1 MQYRSW
7 QHHDPDLPNGALQGS
22 FMRKR
27 MRATKGR
34 RSLTK
39 GNGFEPSVPRRER
52 NDSRSGTGTVTEAT
66 KVHLEAVA
74 YLPGTDGS
82 NPGPSSGE
90 STSRAILPSHGE
102 KPAFRAGVRA
112 RQVQRGQ
119 QRRVSHDA
127 WRDRREY
134 LCRAQF
140 QYRGVDEAVA

>member
-1 MQYRSW
+1 MAYRLGKGV
-7 QHHDPDLPNGALQGS
+7 HFPVRHLKKPDFASSISETSSQQT
-22 FMRKR
+22 
-27 MRATKGR
+27 A
-34 RSLTK
+34 
-39 GNGFEPSVPRRER
+39 
-52 NDSRSGTGTVTEAT
+52 
-66 KVHLEAVA
+66 
-74 YLPGTDGS
+74 
-82 NPGPSSGE
+82 PSSGE
-90 STSRAILPSHGE
+90 STSRGILSSHGE